1 MRPKIGITPNGWGKT
16 RGAKGSELG
25 ADYAE
30 AVAGVGGL
38 PFILPLTNDP
48 DLVAEWAEGLDGLLL
63 SGGPDV
69 DPGRYGEEPRQGLGE
84 IAPLRDAMEFLLL
97 DRMLAADKPVF
108 GICRGVQVMNAFF
121 GGTLYQD
128 LERERDGALQ
138 HSQSAPRDHLAH
150 RVELVAGTLLERI
163 VGAPEIPVNT
173 FHHQAVSRLAPG
185 CVANAFARD
194 GVVEG
199 LEHPG
204 YRFAL
209 GVQWHPE
216 NFWRKEISSRRLFA
230 ALVQASQAGEQAADQ
245 LGVLPREA

>member
-1 MRPKIGITPNGWGKT
+1 MRPKIGITPNGWGKA
-16 RGAKGSELG
+16 RGANGAELG

-48 DLVAEWAEGLDGLLL
+48 ELVRELAEGLDGLLL

-69 DPGRYGEEPRQGLGE
+69 DPGRYGEEPRPGLGE
-84 IAPLRDAMEFLLL
+84 VAPLRDALEFMLL

-128 LERERDGALQ
+128 LERERDGVLQ

-150 RVELVAGTLLERI
+150 RVELVSGTRLARI
-163 VGAPEIPVNT
+163 VGAGEIPVNT
-173 FHHQAVSRLAPG
+173 FHHQAVNQLAPG

-194 GVVEG
+194 GVLEG

-216 NFWRKEISSRRLFA
+216 NFWRNEPSSRSLFS
-230 ALVQASQAGEQAADQ
+230 ALVQAAQPGDQAAEK